1 MSQTV
6 LPNSINY
13 REMLPSISPSTE
25 NFTQVLQPTNSSI
38 FGQNQQIYVDIPSR
52 GFIDPQSLYI
62 RYRMNVGCI
71 TTAIVADSF
80 TVIGCPVYTP
90 FIRVETYINS
100 QQIDSVQDYNVAAHA
115 WSNTFLG
122 VNEKYGNQYGFGYQ
136 DPGNGTVSMN
146 ELDGRALPAIA
157 AGAIASYYVSAPLIC
172 TKLAN
177 C

>member
-1 MSQTV
+1 MDGIASGRI
-6 LPNSINY
+6 L
-13 REMLPSISPSTE
+13 R
-25 NFTQVLQPTNSSI
+25 
-38 FGQNQQIYVDIPSR
+38 
-52 GFIDPQSLYI
+52 YI

-71 TTAIVADSF
+71 TTAIVPDTL

-100 QQIDSVQDYNVAAHA
+100 QQIDSVQDYNVAAYA

-122 VNEKYGNQYGFGYQ
+122 VNEKYGNQYGFRYQ